1 MKYCSIRYLIYV
13 KTILLYAKVIFFCFL
28 FLLISSFLLLVMNI
42 AIGLHLF
49 LSIFAAVKEQKNDK
63 WCKIIS
69 VPLKSGP
76 VKY

>member
-13 KTILLYAKVIFFCFL
+13 KTLILYAKVIMLYAKVIFFCFL

-63 WCKIIS
+63 WRKI
-69 VPLKSGP
+69 
-76 VKY
+76 

>member
-13 KTILLYAKVIFFCFL
+13 KTILLYAKEILLYAKVIFFCFL

-63 WCKIIS
+63 WCKI
-69 VPLKSGP
+69 
-76 VKY
+76 

>member
-13 KTILLYAKVIFFCFL
+13 KNNIALWKVILLYAKVIFFCFL

-63 WCKIIS
+63 WCKI
-69 VPLKSGP
+69 
-76 VKY
+76 

>member
-13 KTILLYAKVIFFCFL
+13 KTILLYAKVIMLYAKVIFFCFL

-63 WCKIIS
+63 RCKI
-69 VPLKSGP
+69 
-76 VKY
+76 

>member
-13 KTILLYAKVIFFCFL
+13 KTILLYAKVIMLYAKVIFFSLL

-63 WCKIIS
+63 WCKI
-69 VPLKSGP
+69 
-76 VKY
+76 

>member
-13 KTILLYAKVIFFCFL
+13 KTILLYAKVILFYAKVIFFCFL

-63 WCKIIS
+63 WCKI
-69 VPLKSGP
+69 
-76 VKY
+76 

>member
-13 KTILLYAKVIFFCFL
+13 KTILLYAKVILLYAKVIFFCFL

-49 LSIFAAVKEQKNDK
+49 LSIFAVVKEQKNDK
-63 WCKIIS
+63 WCKI
-69 VPLKSGP
+69 
-76 VKY
+76 